1 MKPKESNMRP
11 EKIPLNGRLS
21 EFRQALEEEIDE
33 VKKSGA
39 SSTLLNNGQKME
51 GRNGEYW
58 YRFDVEYLPNLP
70 ADTPCK
76 LKIGNEQFDVTVIS
90 FEDNSLMLS
99 SKIALPDTLGKATLE
114 NGSTVLM
121 ERLIKCIEENVH
133 TDNPAGNRMFMTDG
147 HVYISRKKYDLSDL
161 VLDGSNTESQQRAI
175 RTALTEDITYI
186 WGPPGTGKT
195 TVIGQIIEQLYQH
208 NRTVLVVSHT
218 NTAVDGA
225 IKKAAKAY
233 GDHPNEP
240 YPILRIGAPGSD
252 VPDRAKIASH
262 VDELGRDL
270 TAKQQ
275 ALEQKQ
281 HDNEVVLEKYAV
293 LTAKHKWLQENKL
306 STIEIVLEKIDALSD
321 TVQQI
326 TDRIAMLNASIE
338 KEMSAHPEHAQYE
351 SLTLSLQ
358 SKKEEF
364 QQTFLIHAKLNQE
377 KQKVSNELQEAESE
391 LRKHTRYAVLREQ
404 ESKCLTAP
412 FLNSEINATKEKIAN
427 LQAETKSSQ
436 EKQDAAQHVLSDYAK
451 KNTLA
456 KLFVSK
462 NTLQQAQDTI
472 ASEKSNQD
480 KLNEQIRQT
489 QNLLNSYQKQLD
501 ELKTIQAEM
510 QALAPTQSSSY
521 WELEFESLTQKSK
534 TLDMQLI
541 ILSTKKESLVKE
553 IADLKLQI
561 SRAESSYESIN
572 NLKQELQNLQQS
584 LTAKNTELDA
594 EVQQCSNL
602 FIHEATLFGSFYTL
616 PPCSN
621 NHVSCHLL
629 IEQKEIIQR
638 ELADAPDIDAISR
651 EINHLKEE
659 IQHIQAELTTIT
671 QKMQELE
678 KQAIMNAKIVGAT
691 LAKTYLSD
699 ILRERKFDTVILD
712 EASMASIPA
721 LWCASYLAKK
731 CLVIVGD
738 FLQLPPIVMAN
749 TPMAQKWL
757 GQDIFYHSGMQTRA
771 KDRSTCPSNFVMLN
785 NQFRMEAAIADIA
798 NMYYGEYGGLKSD
811 DGASRRCIERDAFY
825 QWYIGK
831 RSKYPIHL
839 IDTESLHAWVTG
851 IPQGRSNSR
860 LNCFSAVVDVDLAF
874 KLLDKKFNHLS
885 ENENIEQNASVLI
898 VAPYKP
904 HVMLINKLIEL
915 EYKNRGL
922 NPNHFLVKAGTIHPF
937 QGSEADIVI
946 FDLVVDEPHWKANL
960 FIPDS
965 SSDEVCKAIND
976 NLRRMFNVA
985 VTRAKFQLFMV
996 GNFSYCEK
1004 RAKGNALGE
1013 LLEYLL
1019 HKKCLPK
1026 EDAKRMLPNLAF
1038 SKASAITTENEITG
1052 KHLVC
1057 QGEVFDNYFLS
1068 DVKHF
1073 KKRLIIYSAFM
1084 TTSRIS
1090 RLLGFFADAIHAGK
1104 QIIVITKAHSDRG
1117 KRELPTYRLC
1127 EKQLKEI
1134 GVTVIHKKKMHEK
1147 LIFVDSAAIWT
1158 GSLNALSFTGE
1169 TGEVMERHADQTIVA
1184 NYEQMFD
1191 IDPICGAVERVNEQS
1206 CPCCGREMVIQEGGK
1221 GGIYWKCS
1229 NEKCGYTRSSAQ
1241 VYPTNGEFRCSK
1253 CGAAFKFEMKKEP
1266 RWICTRNPKHFQ
1278 KIKPGDLKLKKM
1290 AGLIPTEEDLLRVK
1304 TYLNIENAEEMQN
1317 ADSPSDDTPSESE
1330 NLISVQI
1337 SMF

>member
-1 MKPKESNMRP
+1 MRP

-121 ERLIKCIEENVH
+121 ERLIKCIEENAH

-147 HVYISRKKYDLSDL
+147 HVYTSRKIYDLSDL
-161 VLDGSNTESQQRAI
+161 VLDSSNTESQQRAI

-281 HDNEVVLEKYAV
+281 HDNDVVLEKYAV

-326 TDRIAMLNASIE
+326 TERIAMLNASIE

-377 KQKVSNELQEAESE
+377 KQKVSNELQKAESE

-427 LQAETKSSQ
+427 LQAETKSCQ

-451 KNTLA
+451 KNALA

-480 KLNEQIRQT
+480 KLNEQLRQT

-521 WELEFESLTQKSK
+521 
-534 TLDMQLI
+534 
-541 ILSTKKESLVKE
+541 
-553 IADLKLQI
+553 
-561 SRAESSYESIN
+561 
-572 NLKQELQNLQQS
+572 
-584 LTAKNTELDA
+584 
-594 EVQQCSNL
+594 
-602 FIHEATLFGSFYTL
+602 
-616 PPCSN
+616 
-621 NHVSCHLL
+621 
-629 IEQKEIIQR
+629 
-638 ELADAPDIDAISR
+638 
-651 EINHLKEE
+651 
-659 IQHIQAELTTIT
+659 
-671 QKMQELE
+671 
-678 KQAIMNAKIVGAT
+678 
-691 LAKTYLSD
+691 
-699 ILRERKFDTVILD
+699 
-712 EASMASIPA
+712 
-721 LWCASYLAKK
+721 
-731 CLVIVGD
+731 
-738 FLQLPPIVMAN
+738 
-749 TPMAQKWL
+749 
-757 GQDIFYHSGMQTRA
+757 
-771 KDRSTCPSNFVMLN
+771 
-785 NQFRMEAAIADIA
+785 
-798 NMYYGEYGGLKSD
+798 
-811 DGASRRCIERDAFY
+811 
-825 QWYIGK
+825 
-831 RSKYPIHL
+831 
-839 IDTESLHAWVTG
+839 
-851 IPQGRSNSR
+851 
-860 LNCFSAVVDVDLAF
+860 
-874 KLLDKKFNHLS
+874 
-885 ENENIEQNASVLI
+885 
-898 VAPYKP
+898 
-904 HVMLINKLIEL
+904 
-915 EYKNRGL
+915 
-922 NPNHFLVKAGTIHPF
+922 
-937 QGSEADIVI
+937 
-946 FDLVVDEPHWKANL
+946 
-960 FIPDS
+960 
-965 SSDEVCKAIND
+965 
-976 NLRRMFNVA
+976 
-985 VTRAKFQLFMV
+985 
-996 GNFSYCEK
+996 
-1004 RAKGNALGE
+1004 
-1013 LLEYLL
+1013 
-1019 HKKCLPK
+1019 
-1026 EDAKRMLPNLAF
+1026 
-1038 SKASAITTENEITG
+1038 
-1052 KHLVC
+1052 
-1057 QGEVFDNYFLS
+1057 
-1068 DVKHF
+1068 
-1073 KKRLIIYSAFM
+1073 
-1084 TTSRIS
+1084 
-1090 RLLGFFADAIHAGK
+1090 
-1104 QIIVITKAHSDRG
+1104 
-1117 KRELPTYRLC
+1117 
-1127 EKQLKEI
+1127 
-1134 GVTVIHKKKMHEK
+1134 
-1147 LIFVDSAAIWT
+1147 
-1158 GSLNALSFTGE
+1158 
-1169 TGEVMERHADQTIVA
+1169 
-1184 NYEQMFD
+1184 
-1191 IDPICGAVERVNEQS
+1191 
-1206 CPCCGREMVIQEGGK
+1206 
-1221 GGIYWKCS
+1221 
-1229 NEKCGYTRSSAQ
+1229 
-1241 VYPTNGEFRCSK
+1241 
-1253 CGAAFKFEMKKEP
+1253 
-1266 RWICTRNPKHFQ
+1266 
-1278 KIKPGDLKLKKM
+1278 
-1290 AGLIPTEEDLLRVK
+1290 
-1304 TYLNIENAEEMQN
+1304 
-1317 ADSPSDDTPSESE
+1317 
-1330 NLISVQI
+1330 
-1337 SMF
+1337 